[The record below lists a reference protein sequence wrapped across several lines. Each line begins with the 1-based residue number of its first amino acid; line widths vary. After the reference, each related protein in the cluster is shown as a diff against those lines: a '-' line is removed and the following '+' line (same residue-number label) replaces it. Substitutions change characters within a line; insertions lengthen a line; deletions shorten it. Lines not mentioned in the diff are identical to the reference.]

1 MQLYSILHS
10 TNTIFT
16 KEGINMTMIYCVEDD
31 KSIREIEMYT
41 LQSTGFETK
50 GFEDGRSFFEE
61 LKEEKPDLILLDVM
75 LPDEDG
81 ISILTKLKKNP
92 DTSDIPVMIASAKGE
107 EYDKIKGLDTG
118 ADDYLA
124 KPFGMM
130 EMISRIKAVLR
141 RSTHSISSNLTSGNI
156 EMDLDSH
163 IVKVNGEP
171 IDLTLK
177 EYELLKLFISHPGIV
192 YSREALLNKIWEVEY
207 YGETRTVD
215 VHIRTLRSKLKE
227 EGNRITTVR
236 GVGYRYEAMV

>member
-1 MQLYSILHS
+1 M
-10 TNTIFT
+10 

-50 GFEDGRSFFEE
+50 GFEDGHSFFEK

-92 DTSDIPVMIASAKGE
+92 DTSNIPVIIASAKGE

-141 RSTHSISSNLTSGNI
+141 RSIHAISNNLTSGNI

-163 IVKVNGEP
+163 IVKVNGELV
-171 IDLTLK
+171 DLTLK

>member
-1 MQLYSILHS
+1 
-10 TNTIFT
+10 
-16 KEGINMTMIYCVEDD
+16 MTMIYCVEDD

-50 GFEDGRSFFEE
+50 GFEDGHSFFEE
-61 LKEEKPDLILLDVM
+61 LKEKKPDLILLDVM

-92 DTSDIPVMIASAKGE
+92 DTNDIPVIIASAKGE

-141 RSTHSISSNLTSGNI
+141 RSIHAVSSNLTSGNI
-156 EMDLDSH
+156 EMDLNSH
-163 IVKVNGEP
+163 IVIVNGEQV
-171 IDLTLK
+171 DLTLK

>member
-1 MQLYSILHS
+1 M
-10 TNTIFT
+10 

-50 GFEDGRSFFEE
+50 GFEDGYSFFEE

-92 DTSDIPVMIASAKGE
+92 DTSDIPVIIASAKGE

-141 RSTHSISSNLTSGNI
+141 RSIHAISNNLTSGNI
-156 EMDLDSH
+156 EMDLNSH
-163 IVKVNGEP
+163 IVKVNSEQV
-171 IDLTLK
+171 DLTLK

>member
-1 MQLYSILHS
+1 M
-10 TNTIFT
+10 

-81 ISILTKLKKNP
+81 ITILTKLKKNP
-92 DTSDIPVMIASAKGE
+92 DTNDIPVIIASAKGE

-141 RSTHSISSNLTSGNI
+141 RSIHAISNNLTSGNI
-156 EMDLDSH
+156 EMDLNSH
-163 IVKVNGEP
+163 IVKVNSEQV
-171 IDLTLK
+171 DLTLK

>member
-1 MQLYSILHS
+1 
-10 TNTIFT
+10 
-16 KEGINMTMIYCVEDD
+16 MTMIYCVEDD

-41 LQSTGFETK
+41 LQSTGFESK

-141 RSTHSISSNLTSGNI
+141 RSTHSVSSNLTSGNI

-236 GVGYRYEAMV
+236 GVGYRYEAIV

>member
-1 MQLYSILHS
+1 M
-10 TNTIFT
+10 

-50 GFEDGRSFFEE
+50 GFEDGHSFFEE
-61 LKEEKPDLILLDVM
+61 LKEKKPDLILLDVM

-92 DTSDIPVMIASAKGE
+92 DTNDIPVIIASAKGE

-141 RSTHSISSNLTSGNI
+141 RSIHAVSSNLTSGNI
-156 EMDLDSH
+156 EMDLNSH
-163 IVKVNGEP
+163 IVKVNGEQV
-171 IDLTLK
+171 DLTLK

-215 VHIRTLRSKLKE
+215 VHIRTLRSKLME

>member
-1 MQLYSILHS
+1 M
-10 TNTIFT
+10 

-50 GFEDGRSFFEE
+50 GFEDGHSFFEK

-92 DTSDIPVMIASAKGE
+92 DTSNIPVIIASAKGE

-141 RSTHSISSNLTSGNI
+141 RSIHAISSNLTSGNI
-156 EMDLDSH
+156 EMDLNSH
-163 IVKVNGEP
+163 IVKVNGEQV
-171 IDLTLK
+171 DLTLK
-177 EYELLKLFISHPGIV
+177 EYELLKLFVSHPGIV

>member
-1 MQLYSILHS
+1 
-10 TNTIFT
+10 
-16 KEGINMTMIYCVEDD
+16 MTMIYCVEDD

-50 GFEDGRSFFEE
+50 GFEDGHSFFEE
-61 LKEEKPDLILLDVM
+61 LKEKKPDLILLDVM

-92 DTSDIPVMIASAKGE
+92 YTNDIPVIIASAKGE

-141 RSTHSISSNLTSGNI
+141 RSIHAVSSNLTSGNI
-156 EMDLDSH
+156 EMDLNSH
-163 IVKVNGEP
+163 IVKVNGEQV
-171 IDLTLK
+171 DLTLK

-215 VHIRTLRSKLKE
+215 VHIRTLRSKLME

>member
-1 MQLYSILHS
+1 M
-10 TNTIFT
+10 

-50 GFEDGRSFFEE
+50 GFEDGHSFFEK

-92 DTSDIPVMIASAKGE
+92 DTSNIPVIIASAKGE

-141 RSTHSISSNLTSGNI
+141 RSIHAISNNLTSGNI

-163 IVKVNGEP
+163 IVKINGEQ
-171 IDLTLK
+171 IELTLK

-192 YSREALLNKIWEVEY
+192 FSREALLNKIWEVEY

-227 EGNRITTVR
+227 EGNCITTVR

>member
-1 MQLYSILHS
+1 
-10 TNTIFT
+10 
-16 KEGINMTMIYCVEDD
+16 MTMIYCVEDD

-50 GFEDGRSFFEE
+50 GFEDGHSFFKE
-61 LKEEKPDLILLDVM
+61 LKEKKPDLILLDVM

-92 DTSDIPVMIASAKGE
+92 DTNDIPVIIASAKGE

-141 RSTHSISSNLTSGNI
+141 RSIHAVSSNLTSGNI
-156 EMDLDSH
+156 EMDLNSH
-163 IVKVNGEP
+163 IVKVNGEQV
-171 IDLTLK
+171 DLTLK

-215 VHIRTLRSKLKE
+215 VHIRTLRSKLME

>member
-1 MQLYSILHS
+1 
-10 TNTIFT
+10 
-16 KEGINMTMIYCVEDD
+16 MTMIYCVEDD

-50 GFEDGRSFFEE
+50 GFEDGHSFFEE
-61 LKEEKPDLILLDVM
+61 LKEKKPDLILLDVM

-92 DTSDIPVMIASAKGE
+92 DTNDIPVIIASAKGE

-141 RSTHSISSNLTSGNI
+141 RSIHAVSSNLTSGNI
-156 EMDLDSH
+156 EMDLNSH
-163 IVKVNGEP
+163 VVKVNGEQV
-171 IDLTLK
+171 DLTLK

-215 VHIRTLRSKLKE
+215 VHIRTLRSKLME

>member
-1 MQLYSILHS
+1 M
-10 TNTIFT
+10 

-50 GFEDGRSFFEE
+50 GFEDGHSFFEE
-61 LKEEKPDLILLDVM
+61 LKEKKPDLILLDAM

-92 DTSDIPVMIASAKGE
+92 DTNDIPVIIASAKGE

-141 RSTHSISSNLTSGNI
+141 RSIHAVSSNLTSGNI
-156 EMDLDSH
+156 EMDLNSH
-163 IVKVNGEP
+163 IVKVNGEQV
-171 IDLTLK
+171 DLTLK

-215 VHIRTLRSKLKE
+215 VHIRTLRSKLME

>member
-1 MQLYSILHS
+1 M
-10 TNTIFT
+10 

-92 DTSDIPVMIASAKGE
+92 DTSDIPVIIASAKGE

-141 RSTHSISSNLTSGNI
+141 RSIHAISNNLTSGNI

-163 IVKVNGEP
+163 IVKVNGEQ
-171 IDLTLK
+171 IELTLK

-192 YSREALLNKIWEVEY
+192 FSREALLNKIWEVEY

>member
-1 MQLYSILHS
+1 M
-10 TNTIFT
+10 

-92 DTSDIPVMIASAKGE
+92 DTSDIPVIIASAKGE

-141 RSTHSISSNLTSGNI
+141 RSIHAISNNLTSGNI

-163 IVKVNGEP
+163 IVKINGEQ
-171 IDLTLK
+171 IELTLK

-192 YSREALLNKIWEVEY
+192 FSREALLNKIWEVEY

>member
-1 MQLYSILHS
+1 M
-10 TNTIFT
+10 
-16 KEGINMTMIYCVEDD
+16 KEGINMAMIYCVEDD

-81 ISILTKLKKNP
+81 IAILTKLKKNP
-92 DTSDIPVMIASAKGE
+92 DTSDIPVIIASAKGE

-141 RSTHSISSNLTSGNI
+141 RSIHAISNNLTSGNI

-163 IVKVNGEP
+163 IVKINGEQ
-171 IDLTLK
+171 IELTLK

-192 YSREALLNKIWEVEY
+192 FSREALLNKIWEVEY

>member
-1 MQLYSILHS
+1 
-10 TNTIFT
+10 
-16 KEGINMTMIYCVEDD
+16 MTMIYCVEDD
-31 KSIREIEMYT
+31 KSIHEIEMYT

-50 GFEDGRSFFEE
+50 GFEDGHSFFEE
-61 LKEEKPDLILLDVM
+61 LKEKKPDLILLDVM

-92 DTSDIPVMIASAKGE
+92 DTNDIPVIIASAKGE

-141 RSTHSISSNLTSGNI
+141 RSIHAVSSNLTSGNI
-156 EMDLDSH
+156 EMDLNSH
-163 IVKVNGEP
+163 IVKVNGEQV
-171 IDLTLK
+171 DLTLK

-236 GVGYRYEAMV
+236 GVGYRYETMV

>member
-1 MQLYSILHS
+1 M
-10 TNTIFT
+10 TI
-16 KEGINMTMIYCVEDD
+16 IYCVEDD

-50 GFEDGRSFFEE
+50 GFEDGHSFFEE
-61 LKEEKPDLILLDVM
+61 LKEKKPDLILLDVM

-92 DTSDIPVMIASAKGE
+92 DTSDIPVIIASAKGE

-141 RSTHSISSNLTSGNI
+141 RSIHAVSSNLTSGNI
-156 EMDLDSH
+156 EMDLNSH
-163 IVKVNGEP
+163 IVKVNGEQV
-171 IDLTLK
+171 DLTLK

-215 VHIRTLRSKLKE
+215 VHIRTLRSKLME